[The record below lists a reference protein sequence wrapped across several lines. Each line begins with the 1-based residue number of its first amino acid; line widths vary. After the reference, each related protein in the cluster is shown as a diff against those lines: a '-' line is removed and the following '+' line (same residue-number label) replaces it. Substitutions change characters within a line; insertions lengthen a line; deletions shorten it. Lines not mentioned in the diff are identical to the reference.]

1 MLPSLSTMRHPK
13 GGHGGRHLRRSKN
26 GGGHLRTT
34 AIGATAGLAVGA
46 AAGALPFILRGSHGA
61 AEGSDESA
69 EE

>member
-1 MLPSLSTMRHPK
+1 MRHPK
-13 GGHGGRHLRRSKN
+13 AGHGGRHLRRSKN
-26 GGGHLRTT
+26 GQGGHLRTT

-61 AEGSDESA
+61 AEGSDARA